1 MDKNNDITQ
10 ESIDER
16 IDAFIRGLMTKDEE
30 AAIKQEIQ
38 SDPELRAQV
47 LATVSLIKGIRSQ
60 ERMKEKDLIQKEEYK
75 KQASRISLER
85 SESTS
90 RARTLVWWATSVAA
104 VFAIFFGLYRDKHY
118 NELSAIVSPY
128 YAEYSISEYTRGDV
142 DSATVAHLYTL
153 FNNVQEQRNM
163 SDAIKELEP
172 IYANIQHDLTYSAYA
187 NDIAWNLAL
196 AYIKDD
202 QINKAIPI
210 LDKLLIDNPDT
221 PIADKANELIKKL
234 QEK

>member
-10 ESIDER
+10 QAIDER

-30 AAIKQEIQ
+30 AAFKQEIQ

-60 ERMKEKDLIQKEEYK
+60 ERMKEKDIIQKDEYE
-75 KQASRISLER
+75 KQSSRISLER
-85 SESTS
+85 SESAS

-118 NELSAIVSPY
+118 NELSTIVLPY
-128 YAEYSISEYTRGDV
+128 YTEYSMSEYSRGDL
-142 DSATVAHLYTL
+142 DSTELAHLYTL
-153 FNNVQEQRNM
+153 FNNIKKQRYM
-163 SDAIKELEP
+163 GQIIKELEP
-172 IYANIQHDLTYSAYA
+172 IYANIEHDYTYSAYA
-187 NDIAWNLAL
+187 NDIAFNLAL

-202 QINKAIPI
+202 QKDKAIPI
-210 LDKLLIDNPDT
+210 LEKLEKDNPDT
-221 PIADKANELIKKL
+221 PIATKAQKILKEIKK
-234 QEK
+234 